1 MQQENGVVM
10 YFKTKQLEVILK
22 LLVKYN
28 NNKAK
33 RNLWV
38 ASKF

>member
-33 RNLWV
+33 RNL
-38 ASKF
+38 